1 MRQVVLNAPLAFPP
15 TLLAITCAVNFALAS
30 VILSLKDLT
39 NLWLDFKGLGQC
51 IRNRLP
57 RRN

>member
-15 TLLAITCAVNFALAS
+15 TLLAIACAVNFALAS

-39 NLWLDFKGLGQC
+39 NLWLDFKGLGHK
-51 IRNRLP
+51 L
-57 RRN
+57 